1 MFKRFSTN
9 YMATLFIS
17 DGIITQCTLW
27 LAMQLRFIIPY
38 GQPVEPEWVPQ
49 WVYIPSWRLHLVI
62 GFLWVASFIVLDVY
76 TPRRIVRWVD
86 EFQRILLAHTVAALS
101 LAGLLYLGNVQLL
114 RLTYIYFCL
123 ISITCLLTYRVLLR
137 TWHRFQHGPSSSVA
151 RILIVGAG
159 QVGREIIEEFG
170 RQQWP
175 GVEVVGF
182 LDDGPQQQHRLV
194 RGVPVLGK
202 INSIIDV
209 VQAKEVDEVLVAL
222 PASAHER
229 IANLITQLQDLP
241 VRIRIAPD
249 YFSLAFFGATVESL
263 GGIPLIGLRD
273 PAINEFQRF
282 IKRVLDIILSTIALI
297 LSTPLLAVVAL
308 AIKLEDGGPIL
319 YLADRVGEN
328 GQLFKM
334 YKFRSMVV
342 NADRL
347 QHQVNNID
355 SNGQIIHKMADDPRV
370 TRIGRLIRQTS
381 IDEFP
386 QLVNV
391 LKGDMSMVGP
401 RPEQPWL
408 VALYEP
414 WQRKRLAVPQG
425 ITGWWQ
431 VNGRSDNLMH
441 LHTEQDIYYIQNY
454 SIWLDIQILWRTITV
469 VMRGKGAY

>member
-9 YMATLFIS
+9 YIATLFIS
-17 DGIITQCTLW
+17 DAIITQCTLW
-27 LAMQLRFIIPY
+27 IAMQLRFVLPY
-38 GQPVEPEWVPQ
+38 GQNVEPEWVPQ
-49 WVYIPSWRLHLVI
+49 WVYVPSWRLHLVI
-62 GFLWVASFIVLDVY
+62 GILWIASFLVLDVY

-114 RLTYIYFCL
+114 RLTYIYFGT
-123 ISITCLLTYRVLLR
+123 ISLFSLLTYRTILR
-137 TWHRFQHGPSSSVA
+137 TWHRLHHDTSRSVA
-151 RILIVGAG
+151 HILIVGAG
-159 QVGREIIEEFG
+159 QVGREIVEEFV
-170 RQQWP
+170 QQRWP
-175 GVEVVGF
+175 GVEIVGF
-182 LDDGPQQQHRLV
+182 LDDDPQKQHRLI
-194 RGVPVLGK
+194 RGIPVLGNLSE
-202 INSIIDV
+202 ISAIIRER
-209 VQAKEVDEVLVAL
+209 QVDEVLIAL
-222 PASAHER
+222 PANAHER
-229 IANLITQLQDLP
+229 IANLITQLQSLP
-241 VRIRIAPD
+241 LRIRIAPD

-273 PAINEFQRF
+273 PAITEFQRF
-282 IKRVLDIILSTIALI
+282 VKRVFDI
-297 LSTPLLAVVAL
+297 LLAFAAILLSAPLWAAVAL
-308 AIKLEDGGPIL
+308 AIKWEDGGPIL
-319 YLADRVGEN
+319 YLAERVGEN
-328 GQLFKM
+328 GRLFKM

-342 NADRL
+342 NADQL
-347 QHQVNNID
+347 QKQINNVD
-355 SNGQIIHKMADDPRV
+355 TNGNVVHKMADDPRV

-381 IDEFP
+381 IDELP
-386 QLVNV
+386 QLFNV